1 MEGKRIWTL
10 VAYVYL
16 KARISQ
22 YIIVMAELYIKIP
35 KDAEFLA
42 KASDIDLSLLV
53 ERMLREKM
61 ARIREIEKGLENS
74 KMTQEKADK
83 IADKINTALAKR
95 YLQD

>member
-1 MEGKRIWTL
+1 
-10 VAYVYL
+10 
-16 KARISQ
+16 
-22 YIIVMAELYIKIP
+22 MAELYIKIP